1 MANDGKRVRIR
12 RTKATIIEDIRKAAV
27 ESVLKRGFSGSLVSE
42 IIKKA
47 KIEPVVFYNRYQNLE
62 EFFSE
67 FVKGYDYWFSDVA
80 KEANKRETSYD
91 QFIAL
96 IEGLQECMIEKS
108 VMQELIRWE
117 IAEGNDITKRTASI
131 REMFTIPLAEK
142 YDDLFKNSGIDFVA
156 IATIIV
162 SGLYYLYLH
171 KDRSTFCNIDMN
183 TEEGRDRINQAIK
196 FLSELLFSKRN
207 IGKENNDYVQIM
219 GKNMERQPTASGYG
233 S

>member
-80 KEANKRETSYD
+80 KEANKQETPHD

-131 REMFTIPLAEK
+131 REMFTLPLAEK
-142 YDDLFKNSGIDFVA
+142 YDNLFKNSGIDFVA

-183 TEEGRDRINQAIK
+183 TEEGRNRVNQAIK

-207 IGKENNDYVQIM
+207 MRKENL
-219 GKNMERQPTASGYG
+219 
-233 S
+233 

>member
-1 MANDGKRVRIR
+1 MTNDGKRVRIR
-12 RTKATIIEDIRKAAV
+12 RTKATITENIRKAAV

-80 KEANKRETSYD
+80 KEANKLETPHD
-91 QFIAL
+91 QFIAF

-108 VMQELIRWE
+108 VMLELIRWE
-117 IAEGNDITKRTASI
+117 IAVDNDITKRTASI
-131 REMFTIPLAEK
+131 REMFTLPLAEK

-183 TEEGRDRINQAIK
+183 TEEGRNRVNQAIK

-207 IGKENNDYVQIM
+207 MGKENLQL
-219 GKNMERQPTASGYG
+219 
-233 S
+233 

>member
-1 MANDGKRVRIR
+1 MTNDGKRVRIR
-12 RTKATIIEDIRKAAV
+12 RTKATITENIRKAAV

-80 KEANKRETSYD
+80 KEANKLETPHD

-108 VMQELIRWE
+108 VMLELIRWE
-117 IAEGNDITKRTASI
+117 IAVDNDITNRTASI
-131 REMFTIPLAEK
+131 REMFTLPLAEK

-156 IATIIV
+156 IVTIIV

-183 TEEGRDRINQAIK
+183 TEEGRNRVNQAIK

-207 IGKENNDYVQIM
+207 MGKENLQL
-219 GKNMERQPTASGYG
+219 
-233 S
+233 

>member
-1 MANDGKRVRIR
+1 MTNDGKRVRIR
-12 RTKATIIEDIRKAAV
+12 RTKATITENIRKAAV

-80 KEANKRETSYD
+80 KEANKLETPHD

-108 VMQELIRWE
+108 VMLELIRWE
-117 IAEGNDITKRTASI
+117 IAVDNDITKRTASI
-131 REMFTIPLAEK
+131 REMFTLPLAEK
-142 YDDLFKNSGIDFVA
+142 YVDLFKNSGIDFVA

-183 TEEGRDRINQAIK
+183 TEEGRNRVNQAIK

-207 IGKENNDYVQIM
+207 MGKENLQL
-219 GKNMERQPTASGYG
+219 
-233 S
+233 

>member
-1 MANDGKRVRIR
+1 MTNDGKRVRIR
-12 RTKATIIEDIRKAAV
+12 RTKATITENIRKAAV

-80 KEANKRETSYD
+80 KEANKLETPHD

-108 VMQELIRWE
+108 VMLELIRWE
-117 IAEGNDITKRTASI
+117 IAVDNDITKRTASI
-131 REMFTIPLAEK
+131 REMFTLPQAEK

-183 TEEGRDRINQAIK
+183 TEEGRSRVNQAIK
-196 FLSELLFSKRN
+196 FLSELLFSKIN
-207 IGKENNDYVQIM
+207 MGKENLQL
-219 GKNMERQPTASGYG
+219 
-233 S
+233 

>member
-47 KIEPVVFYNRYQNLE
+47 KVEPVVFYNRYHNLE

-80 KEANKRETSYD
+80 KEANKQEKPYD

-131 REMFTIPLAEK
+131 REMFTLPLAEK

-156 IATIIV
+156 IATIFV

-183 TEEGRDRINQAIK
+183 TEEGRNRINQAIK
-196 FLSELLFSKRN
+196 FLSKLLFSKRN
-207 IGKENNDYVQIM
+207 M
-219 GKNMERQPTASGYG
+219 GTGNL
-233 S
+233 

>member
-47 KIEPVVFYNRYQNLE
+47 KVEPVVFYNRYHNLE

-80 KEANKRETSYD
+80 KEANKQEKPYD

-96 IEGLQECMIEKS
+96 IEGLQECLIEKS

-131 REMFTIPLAEK
+131 REMFTLPLAEK

-183 TEEGRDRINQAIK
+183 TEEGRNRVNQAIK

-207 IGKENNDYVQIM
+207 MGKENL
-219 GKNMERQPTASGYG
+219 
-233 S
+233 

>member
-80 KEANKRETSYD
+80 KEANKQETPHD

-131 REMFTIPLAEK
+131 REMFTLPLAEK

-156 IATIIV
+156 IATIII

-183 TEEGRDRINQAIK
+183 TEEGRNRVNQAIK
-196 FLSELLFSKRN
+196 FLTELLFSKRN
-207 IGKENNDYVQIM
+207 MGKENL
-219 GKNMERQPTASGYG
+219 
-233 S
+233 

>member
-1 MANDGKRVRIR
+1 MANDGKRGRIR

-80 KEANKRETSYD
+80 KEANKQETPHD

-131 REMFTIPLAEK
+131 REMFTLPLAEK
-142 YDDLFKNSGIDFVA
+142 YDNLFKNSGIDFVA

-183 TEEGRDRINQAIK
+183 TEEGRNRVNQAIK

-207 IGKENNDYVQIM
+207 MGKENL
-219 GKNMERQPTASGYG
+219 
-233 S
+233 

>member
-80 KEANKRETSYD
+80 KEANKQETPHD

-108 VMQELIRWE
+108 VIQELIRWE

-131 REMFTIPLAEK
+131 REMFTLPLAEK

-156 IATIIV
+156 IATIII

-183 TEEGRDRINQAIK
+183 TEEGRNRVNQAIK

-207 IGKENNDYVQIM
+207 MGKENL
-219 GKNMERQPTASGYG
+219 
-233 S
+233 

>member
-80 KEANKRETSYD
+80 KEANKQETPHD

-131 REMFTIPLAEK
+131 REMFTLPLAEK
-142 YDDLFKNSGIDFVA
+142 YDNLFKNSGIDFVA

-183 TEEGRDRINQAIK
+183 TEEGRNRVNQAIK
-196 FLSELLFSKRN
+196 FLSELLFSKIN
-207 IGKENNDYVQIM
+207 MGKENLQL
-219 GKNMERQPTASGYG
+219 
-233 S
+233 

>member
-47 KIEPVVFYNRYQNLE
+47 KIEPVVFYNRYKNLE

-80 KEANKRETSYD
+80 KEANKQEKPYD

-96 IEGLQECMIEKS
+96 IDGLQECMIEKS

-131 REMFTIPLAEK
+131 REMFTLPLAEK

-207 IGKENNDYVQIM
+207 M
-219 GKNMERQPTASGYG
+219 GTEDL
-233 S
+233 

>member
-1 MANDGKRVRIR
+1 MTNDGKRVRIR
-12 RTKATIIEDIRKAAV
+12 RTKATITENIRKAAV

-80 KEANKRETSYD
+80 KEANKLETPHD

-96 IEGLQECMIEKS
+96 IEGLQECMTEKS

-117 IAEGNDITKRTASI
+117 IAVDNDITKRTASI
-131 REMFTIPLAEK
+131 REMFTLPLAEK

-183 TEEGRDRINQAIK
+183 TEEGRNRVNQAIK
-196 FLSELLFSKRN
+196 FLSELLFSKIN
-207 IGKENNDYVQIM
+207 MGKENLQL
-219 GKNMERQPTASGYG
+219 
-233 S
+233 

>member
-1 MANDGKRVRIR
+1 MTNDGKRVRIR
-12 RTKATIIEDIRKAAV
+12 RTKATITENIRKAAV

-80 KEANKRETSYD
+80 KEANKLETPHD

-117 IAEGNDITKRTASI
+117 IAVDNDITKRTASI
-131 REMFTIPLAEK
+131 REMFILPLAEK

-183 TEEGRDRINQAIK
+183 TEEGRSRVNQAIK
-196 FLSELLFSKRN
+196 FLSELLFSKIN
-207 IGKENNDYVQIM
+207 MGKENLQL
-219 GKNMERQPTASGYG
+219 
-233 S
+233 

>member
-27 ESVLKRGFSGSLVSE
+27 ESILKRGFSGSLVSE

-80 KEANKRETSYD
+80 KEANKQETPHD

-131 REMFTIPLAEK
+131 REMFTLPLAEK

-156 IATIIV
+156 IATIII

-183 TEEGRDRINQAIK
+183 TEEGRNRVNQAIK

-207 IGKENNDYVQIM
+207 MGKENL
-219 GKNMERQPTASGYG
+219 
-233 S
+233 

>member
-67 FVKGYDYWFSDVA
+67 FVKGYDYWYSDVA

-207 IGKENNDYVQIM
+207 MGKENL
-219 GKNMERQPTASGYG
+219 
-233 S
+233 

>member
-80 KEANKRETSYD
+80 KEANKQETPHD

-131 REMFTIPLAEK
+131 REMFTLPLAEK

-156 IATIIV
+156 IATIII

-183 TEEGRDRINQAIK
+183 TEEGRNRVNQAIK
-196 FLSELLFSKRN
+196 FLSELLFSKT
-207 IGKENNDYVQIM
+207 GKENL
-219 GKNMERQPTASGYG
+219 
-233 S
+233 

>member
-47 KIEPVVFYNRYQNLE
+47 KVEPVVFYNRYHNLE

-80 KEANKRETSYD
+80 KEANKQEKPYD

-96 IEGLQECMIEKS
+96 IEGLQECLIEKS

-131 REMFTIPLAEK
+131 REMFTLPLAEK

-156 IATIIV
+156 IATIFV

-183 TEEGRDRINQAIK
+183 TEEGRNRINQAIK
-196 FLSELLFSKRN
+196 FLSKLLFSKRN
-207 IGKENNDYVQIM
+207 M
-219 GKNMERQPTASGYG
+219 GTGNL
-233 S
+233 

>member
-1 MANDGKRVRIR
+1 MTNDGKRVRIR
-12 RTKATIIEDIRKAAV
+12 RTKATITENIRKAAV
-27 ESVLKRGFSGSLVSE
+27 ESVLKRGCSGSLVSE

-80 KEANKRETSYD
+80 KEANKLETPHD

-108 VMQELIRWE
+108 VMLELIRWE
-117 IAEGNDITKRTASI
+117 IAVDNDITKRTASI
-131 REMFTIPLAEK
+131 REMFTLPLAEK

-183 TEEGRDRINQAIK
+183 TEEGRNRVNQAIK

-207 IGKENNDYVQIM
+207 MGKENLQL
-219 GKNMERQPTASGYG
+219 
-233 S
+233 

>member
-1 MANDGKRVRIR
+1 MVNNGKRVRTR
-12 RTKATIIEDIRKAAV
+12 RTEATIIEDIRKAAV

-47 KIEPVVFYNRYQNLE
+47 KIEPVVFYKRYKNLE

-80 KEANKRETSYD
+80 KEANKQVTSYD

-117 IAEGNDITKRTASI
+117 IAEDNNITKRTASI
-131 REMFTIPLAEK
+131 REMFTIPLVEK
-142 YDDLFKNSGIDFVA
+142 YDNLFKNSGIDFVA

-183 TEEGRDRINQAIK
+183 TEEGRNRINQAIK
-196 FLSELLFSKRN
+196 FLSEPLFNKRN
-207 IGKENNDYVQIM
+207 MEKENL
-219 GKNMERQPTASGYG
+219 
-233 S
+233 

>member
-80 KEANKRETSYD
+80 KEANKQEKPYD

-131 REMFTIPLAEK
+131 REMFTLPLAEK

-196 FLSELLFSKRN
+196 YLSKLLFSKRN
-207 IGKENNDYVQIM
+207 KGTEDL
-219 GKNMERQPTASGYG
+219 
-233 S
+233 

>member
-27 ESVLKRGFSGSLVSE
+27 ESVLKRGFSGTLVSE

-47 KIEPVVFYNRYQNLE
+47 KIEPVVFYNRYKNLE
-62 EFFSE
+62 EFFNE

-80 KEANKRETSYD
+80 KEANKQEKPYD

-131 REMFTIPLAEK
+131 REMFTLPLAEK

-183 TEEGRDRINQAIK
+183 TEEGRNRVNQAIK

-207 IGKENNDYVQIM
+207 MGTENL
-219 GKNMERQPTASGYG
+219 
-233 S
+233 

>member
-1 MANDGKRVRIR
+1 MTNDGKRVRIR
-12 RTKATIIEDIRKAAV
+12 RTKATITENIRKAAV

-67 FVKGYDYWFSDVA
+67 FVKGYDYWFFDVA
-80 KEANKRETSYD
+80 KEANKLETPHD

-117 IAEGNDITKRTASI
+117 IAVDNDITKRTASI
-131 REMFTIPLAEK
+131 REMFTLPLAEK

-183 TEEGRDRINQAIK
+183 TEEGRNRVNQAIK
-196 FLSELLFSKRN
+196 FLSELLFSKIN
-207 IGKENNDYVQIM
+207 MGKENLQL
-219 GKNMERQPTASGYG
+219 
-233 S
+233 

>member
-80 KEANKRETSYD
+80 KEANKQETPHD

-131 REMFTIPLAEK
+131 REMFTLPLAEK

-156 IATIIV
+156 IATIII

-183 TEEGRDRINQAIK
+183 TEEGRNRVNQAIK

-207 IGKENNDYVQIM
+207 M
-219 GKNMERQPTASGYG
+219 G
-233 S
+233 

>member
-80 KEANKRETSYD
+80 KEANKQETPHD

-131 REMFTIPLAEK
+131 REMFTLPLAEK

-183 TEEGRDRINQAIK
+183 TEEGRNRVNQAIK
-196 FLSELLFSKRN
+196 FLSKLLFSKRN
-207 IGKENNDYVQIM
+207 MGKENL
-219 GKNMERQPTASGYG
+219 
-233 S
+233 

>member
-80 KEANKRETSYD
+80 KEANKQETPHD

-131 REMFTIPLAEK
+131 REMFTLPLAEK
-142 YDDLFKNSGIDFVA
+142 YDDLFKNSGVDFVA
-156 IATIIV
+156 IATIII

-183 TEEGRDRINQAIK
+183 TEEGRNRVNQAIK

-207 IGKENNDYVQIM
+207 MGKENL
-219 GKNMERQPTASGYG
+219 
-233 S
+233 

>member
-1 MANDGKRVRIR
+1 MTNDGKRVRIR
-12 RTKATIIEDIRKAAV
+12 RTKATITENIRKAAV

-80 KEANKRETSYD
+80 KEANKLETPHD

-108 VMQELIRWE
+108 VMLELIRWE
-117 IAEGNDITKRTASI
+117 IAVDNDITKRTASI
-131 REMFTIPLAEK
+131 REMFTLPLAEK

-183 TEEGRDRINQAIK
+183 TEEGRNRVNQAIK

-207 IGKENNDYVQIM
+207 MGMENLQL
-219 GKNMERQPTASGYG
+219 
-233 S
+233 

>member
-1 MANDGKRVRIR
+1 MANDSKRVRIR

-207 IGKENNDYVQIM
+207 MGKENL
-219 GKNMERQPTASGYG
+219 
-233 S
+233 

>member
-47 KIEPVVFYNRYQNLE
+47 KVEPVVFYNRYHNLE

-80 KEANKRETSYD
+80 KEANKQEKPYD

-131 REMFTIPLAEK
+131 REMFTLPLAEK

-183 TEEGRDRINQAIK
+183 TEEGRNRINQAIK

-207 IGKENNDYVQIM
+207 MGTENL
-219 GKNMERQPTASGYG
+219 
-233 S
+233 

>member
-47 KIEPVVFYNRYQNLE
+47 KVEPVVFYNRYHNLE

-80 KEANKRETSYD
+80 KEANKQEKPYV
-91 QFIAL
+91 QFVAL
-96 IEGLQECMIEKS
+96 IEGLQECLIEKS

-131 REMFTIPLAEK
+131 REMFTLPLAEK

-183 TEEGRDRINQAIK
+183 TEEGRNRINQAIK

-207 IGKENNDYVQIM
+207 MGTENL
-219 GKNMERQPTASGYG
+219 
-233 S
+233 

>member
-1 MANDGKRVRIR
+1 MTNDGKRVRIR
-12 RTKATIIEDIRKAAV
+12 RTKATITENIRKAAV
-27 ESVLKRGFSGSLVSE
+27 ESVLKRGFSGSMVSE

-80 KEANKRETSYD
+80 KEANKLETPHD

-108 VMQELIRWE
+108 VMLELIRWE
-117 IAEGNDITKRTASI
+117 IAVDNDITKRTASI
-131 REMFTIPLAEK
+131 REMFTLPLAEK

-183 TEEGRDRINQAIK
+183 TEEGRNRVNQAIK

-207 IGKENNDYVQIM
+207 MGKENLQL
-219 GKNMERQPTASGYG
+219 
-233 S
+233 

>member
-1 MANDGKRVRIR
+1 MTNDGKRVRIR
-12 RTKATIIEDIRKAAV
+12 RTKATITENIRKAAV

-80 KEANKRETSYD
+80 KEANKLETPHD

-117 IAEGNDITKRTASI
+117 IAVDNDITKRTASI
-131 REMFTIPLAEK
+131 REMFTLPLAEK

-183 TEEGRDRINQAIK
+183 TEEGRNRVNQAIK

-207 IGKENNDYVQIM
+207 MGKENLQL
-219 GKNMERQPTASGYG
+219 
-233 S
+233 

>member
-1 MANDGKRVRIR
+1 MVDNGKRVRTR
-12 RTKATIIEDIRKAAV
+12 RTEATIIEDIRKAAV

-47 KIEPVVFYNRYQNLE
+47 KIEPVVFYKRYKNLE

-80 KEANKRETSYD
+80 KEANKQETSYD

-117 IAEGNDITKRTASI
+117 IAEDNNITKRTASI
-131 REMFTIPLAEK
+131 REMFTIPLVEK
-142 YDDLFKNSGIDFVA
+142 YDNLFKNSGIDFVA

-183 TEEGRDRINQAIK
+183 TEEGRNRINQAIK
-196 FLSELLFSKRN
+196 FLSELLFNKRN
-207 IGKENNDYVQIM
+207 MGKENL
-219 GKNMERQPTASGYG
+219 
-233 S
+233 

>member
-67 FVKGYDYWFSDVA
+67 FVKGYDYWFSDLA
-80 KEANKRETSYD
+80 KEANKQETPHD

-131 REMFTIPLAEK
+131 REMFTLPLAEK

-156 IATIIV
+156 IATIII

-183 TEEGRDRINQAIK
+183 TEEGRNRVNQAIK

-207 IGKENNDYVQIM
+207 MGKENL
-219 GKNMERQPTASGYG
+219 
-233 S
+233 

>member
-1 MANDGKRVRIR
+1 MVNDGKRVRIR

-80 KEANKRETSYD
+80 KEANKQETPHD

-131 REMFTIPLAEK
+131 REMFTLPLAEK

-156 IATIIV
+156 IATIII

-183 TEEGRDRINQAIK
+183 TEEGRNRVNQAIK

-207 IGKENNDYVQIM
+207 MGKENL
-219 GKNMERQPTASGYG
+219 
-233 S
+233 

>member
-1 MANDGKRVRIR
+1 MTNDGKRVRIR
-12 RTKATIIEDIRKAAV
+12 RTKATITENIRKAAV

-80 KEANKRETSYD
+80 KEANKLETPHD

-108 VMQELIRWE
+108 VMLELIRWE
-117 IAEGNDITKRTASI
+117 IAVDNDITKRTASI
-131 REMFTIPLAEK
+131 REMLTLPLAEK

-183 TEEGRDRINQAIK
+183 TEEGRNRVNQAIK

-207 IGKENNDYVQIM
+207 MGKENLQL
-219 GKNMERQPTASGYG
+219 
-233 S
+233 

>member
-80 KEANKRETSYD
+80 KEANKQEKPYD

-96 IEGLQECMIEKS
+96 IDGLQECMIEKS
-108 VMQELIRWE
+108 VIQELIRWE

-207 IGKENNDYVQIM
+207 MGKENL
-219 GKNMERQPTASGYG
+219 
-233 S
+233 

>member
-80 KEANKRETSYD
+80 KEANKQETPHD

-131 REMFTIPLAEK
+131 REMFTLPLAEK

-183 TEEGRDRINQAIK
+183 TEEGRNRVNQAIK

-207 IGKENNDYVQIM
+207 IGKENL
-219 GKNMERQPTASGYG
+219 
-233 S
+233 

>member
-1 MANDGKRVRIR
+1 MTNDGKRVRIR
-12 RTKATIIEDIRKAAV
+12 RTKATITENIRKAAV

-80 KEANKRETSYD
+80 KEANKLETPHD

-96 IEGLQECMIEKS
+96 IEGLQECMIGKS
-108 VMQELIRWE
+108 VMLELIRWE
-117 IAEGNDITKRTASI
+117 IAVDNDITKRTASI
-131 REMFTIPLAEK
+131 REMFTLPLAEK

-183 TEEGRDRINQAIK
+183 TEEGRNRVNQAIK
-196 FLSELLFSKRN
+196 FLSELLFSKIN
-207 IGKENNDYVQIM
+207 MGKENLQL
-219 GKNMERQPTASGYG
+219 
-233 S
+233 